1 MKRAH
6 SSPQTRSLAVA
17 ATVVFAL
24 HAVGCTDNEP
34 SIAPDPPAAASD
46 HQLDASPMDV
56 RKPGQGC
63 PEGLPGP
70 VMAEVPAPDGTS
82 YCIDTTE
89 VTQGHYFAFI
99 EAKGGDP
106 AGKTLPDS
114 SGQPP
119 ECKDNVSFG
128 PPPLAHY
135 DDCSDWWPPAYD
147 PTGEHPANPVGC
159 VDWCDAVAYCTWAGK
174 RLCGRI
180 GGGASAPSELANA
193 QTSQWYNACSQGG
206 TTAYSFGNTFVEGV
220 CPEGANPVTEAPCAP
235 PDGPFS
241 SIDRLS
247 GGLGEWE
254 DACEE
259 RDSGIKFCR
268 IRGGC
273 YIGDLSKAERTACDC
288 EFLNGIRVRNPS
300 TGFRCCLD

>member
-1 MKRAH
+1 MKREKLFL
-6 SSPQTRSLAVA
+6 TRSLAFA
-17 ATVVFAL
+17 ATVFATL
-24 HAVGCTDNEP
+24 AAGCTDNEP
-34 SIAPDPPAAASD
+34 AIAPDPAATPTG

-70 VMAEVPAPDGTS
+70 VMAEVPAPDGTT

-89 VTQGHYFAFI
+89 VTQGQYFAFI

-114 SGQPP
+114 IGQPP

-135 DDCSDWWPPAYD
+135 DDCSDWYPPAYD
-147 PTGEHPANPVGC
+147 PTGKRLANPVGC

-180 GGGASAPSELANA
+180 GGGSSAPSELANA

-206 TTAYSFGNTFVEGV
+206 TTEYGYGNTYAEGACPGNENPPVGEKTCAASEGAYS
-220 CPEGANPVTEAPCAP
+220 
-235 PDGPFS
+235 
-241 SIDRLS
+241 SIERLS

-254 DACEE
+254 DACEI
-259 RDSGIKFCR
+259 RDPAGKFCR

-273 YIGDLSKAERTACDC
+273 YLGAPDPVIQTACDC
-288 EFLNGIRVRNPS
+288 EFLNGIRVRSPS
-300 TGFRCCLD
+300 VGFRCCLD